1 MKHFETTWRHLRR
14 SPYQAAVAILVISL
28 TFYLASIFTLLGLG
42 SQVIMHYFE
51 TRPQVTA
58 FFKDDVKV
66 SQVEELKAKLE
77 GTGKVS
83 ETKYI
88 SKEEALAIYREQS
101 KTDPA
106 LLEMVTA
113 NILPSSLE
121 VSSRDINNLPD
132 IAQILKSEPG
142 VEEVTY
148 LEDVAKSLQ
157 TWTSNIRK
165 AGIELVG
172 SLGFISF
179 LIVSIIIG
187 MRVVLRKDEIEILRL
202 IGATSGYVRAPFI
215 LEGIFYG
222 LVGAVVG
229 WGLAYV
235 RLLYLTPAL
244 VEFLKNTP
252 VPAVPPLEVMLIV
265 LAGEVLLGIFIGI
278 LGSLLAL
285 RRYLK

>member
-1 MKHFETTWRHLRR
+1 MKHFETTWQHLRR
-14 SPYQAAVAILVISL
+14 SPYQAIVAVLVISL

-42 SQVIMHYFE
+42 SQAILHYFE

-66 SQVEELKAKLE
+66 NQVEDLKTKLE
-77 GTGKVS
+77 ATGKVS

-88 SKEEALAIYREQS
+88 SKEEALAIYKEQS
-101 KTDPA
+101 KADPA

-121 VSSRDINNLPD
+121 VSAKNINNLPD
-132 IAQILKSEPG
+132 IAQILKSEPN

-148 LEDVAKSLQ
+148 LEDVVNSLQ
-157 TWTSNIRK
+157 KWTTNVRK

-187 MRVVLRKDEIEILRL
+187 MKVVLRKDEIEILRL

-215 LEGIFYG
+215 LEGVFYG
-222 LVGAVVG
+222 FVGAMVG
-229 WGLAYV
+229 WGLAYI

-244 VEFLKNTP
+244 VEFLKDTP
-252 VPAVPPLEVMLIV
+252 VPAVPPFEIMLLI
-265 LAGEVLLGIFIGI
+265 LAGEVVLGILIGI